1 MSDIKDIKDK
11 NVGAISIM
19 ASRINSLLPED
30 TKYGIQETGKSL
42 DAIEKEEK
50 RQELEAK
57 ARIIGESRAKTIEDG
72 GAGIVE
78 QIDKVMKDEKEMA
91 ELDM

>member
-1 MSDIKDIKDK
+1 MREK
-11 NVGAISIM
+11 NTGSLAIVT
-19 ASRINSLLPED
+19 SRINSLLPED
-30 TKYGIQETGKSL
+30 TKYATQKIGKAL
-42 DAIEKEEK
+42 EEIEKEEK

-57 ARIIGESRAKTIEDG
+57 SRIIGDNRIKTIKDG
-72 GAGIVE
+72 GVEIVE